1 MKKFIIFYLLFSF
14 LCLSENYRDRFLW
27 IFGFNLTKDGD
38 VENIISLIKK
48 SSENGYNGI
57 VLSGGLDSLCKQS
70 KKYLENIEK
79 IKNVCDEFNVEVIP
93 SVFSIGY
100 GGGILSHNKNLAEGL
115 PVKDALFIVKGTEAI
130 HIPEGNVE
138 ILNGGFEEYEVN
150 RVKGYSF
157 HDEPGKISFVDTET
171 KHSGNAS
178 LRFENFKISP
188 YGNGRIMQ
196 EIKVLPYRCYKIS
209 IWVKTENLKPSGN
222 FRILVLAGNR
232 DIAPRSFNLPPNTD
246 WRKLTMIFN
255 SMEFN
260 KVRVYAGIW
269 GGKEGKFWIDDWK
282 IEEIGLYNVLRRPG
296 TPVIVKSEDGSI
308 IYEEGKDYDK
318 IFDPYMNPYRKDFDY
333 PEPKIKILSDSRI
346 KDEQYLRVSWYHP
359 ILIYDSQVTV
369 CMAEPEVYE
378 IFDHEAKLLWE
389 KLRYKKVILSMDEIR
404 MGGTC
409 KACEGKD
416 MAKLLGDCVKKQ
428 VEILRKYNPDTE
440 IYIWSD
446 MFDPYHN
453 AKSNYY
459 LVKGDFTGSW
469 NYLPKDIIIAV
480 WGGKPREESL
490 KFFSENGFKILIANY
505 YDADNLED
513 VKKWVEISKNI
524 KNISG
529 FMYTTWL
536 KKYDL
541 LTEYSN
547 LIFQK

>member
-308 IYEEGKDYDK
+308 IYEEGKEYDK